1 MTFYLPIAEIE
12 INLLIILFLGFI
24 VGFMS
29 GLFGVGGGFL
39 MTPLLIFM
47 GIPASTA
54 VGTESVQILGSSVSG
69 AIAHGRKKN
78 IDYEIGIFL
87 LIGGIFGSTVGVIIF
102 NFLKESG
109 NLDLIINIL
118 YVIFLMI
125 IGFLMLIE
133 SSLSLIKE
141 PNKTNKSKLKKKR
154 SFLQMLPL
162 KLKFRQSKIYM
173 SILLPISVG
182 IFTGFLSSLMGVGG
196 GFIMVPAMIYLFRMG
211 TVLAIG
217 TSLFQIVFVTLNVSI
232 LQATYNLSVDLILA
246 VFLLLGGVIGAQ
258 YGSKYTSKFR
268 GEHIR
273 ILLAII
279 VIIVCIKM
287 GMELI
292 NEPLVNSRII
302 IQDAF

>member
-118 YVIFLMI
+118 YVIL
-125 IGFLMLIE
+125 LW
-133 SSLSLIKE
+133 SL
-141 PNKTNKSKLKKKR
+141 
-154 SFLQMLPL
+154 
-162 KLKFRQSKIYM
+162 
-173 SILLPISVG
+173 
-182 IFTGFLSSLMGVGG
+182 
-196 GFIMVPAMIYLFRMG
+196 
-211 TVLAIG
+211 
-217 TSLFQIVFVTLNVSI
+217 
-232 LQATYNLSVDLILA
+232 
-246 VFLLLGGVIGAQ
+246 
-258 YGSKYTSKFR
+258 
-268 GEHIR
+268 
-273 ILLAII
+273 
-279 VIIVCIKM
+279 
-287 GMELI
+287 
-292 NEPLVNSRII
+292 
-302 IQDAF
+302 